1 MTSASGYGEELE
13 LFRTTVRGFFEKE
26 VEPRVKHFEQHG
38 TDRAFWKAAGSAGL
52 LGVFVPEEYGGPG
65 ADPLAIMV
73 VSEELGRSPA
83 GATIGSS
90 LNADMS
96 THFMVNFG
104 NETQKRTWLPG
115 VVSGDVVQATALTE
129 PESGS
134 DAAAIRTTAM
144 RSGDHY
150 VINGSKCFISNGYK
164 ADLLYVIA
172 KTDPAAGSRG
182 TSVILVP
189 SGTPGLTRRLQ
200 TTMGFCGGDTA
211 ELFFDD
217 VRVPV
222 ANLLGKQGEGL
233 RMFQPVISLDRM
245 QICARSLGG
254 AESAFAMTLE
264 HTRNRKLFGKRL
276 VDFQNTQFK
285 LAEMETEL
293 LAGRCFLNDTIGRFR
308 AGTLNDLDTSKLKL
322 WMTEMEGRVLDTCL
336 QMWGGSGWMHD
347 NPISRMFTAARV
359 QRIYAGAS
367 ELQKSLIARRHL

>member
-1 MTSASGYGEELE
+1 MSTDSAYGEELE
-13 LFRTTVRGFFEKE
+13 QFRVTVRNFFQKE
-26 VEPRVKHFEQHG
+26 VEPRVREFEQHG
-38 TDRAFWKAAGSAGL
+38 TDRVFWKAAGNAGL

-90 LNADMS
+90 LNADMT
-96 THFMVNFG
+96 THFMVNYG
-104 NETQKRTWLPG
+104 NEVQKRAWLPG
-115 VVSGDVVQATALTE
+115 VVSGEVVQATALTE

-134 DAAAIRTTAM
+134 DAAAIRTTAN
-144 RSGDHY
+144 RDGDHY

-172 KTDPAAGSRG
+172 KTDPTAGSRG

-189 SGTPGLTRRLQ
+189 ANTPGLTRRLQ
-200 TTMGFCGGDTA
+200 ATMGFCGGDTA

-222 ANLLGKQGEGL
+222 ANLLGKEGAGL
-233 RMFQPVISLDRM
+233 KMFQPVISLDRM
-245 QICARSLGG
+245 QICARSLGS
-254 AESAFAMTLE
+254 AESAFEMTLAYVQ
-264 HTRNRKLFGKRL
+264 TRKLFGKRL
-276 VDFQNTQFK
+276 IDFQNTQFK
-285 LAEMETEL
+285 LAEIETEL
-293 LAGRCFLNDTIGRFR
+293 VAGRCFLNDTIGRYR
-308 AGTLNDLDTSKLKL
+308 AGTLTDFDTSKLKL
-322 WMTEMEGRVLDTCL
+322 WMTEMEGRALDTCL
-336 QMWGGSGWMHD
+336 QLWGGSGWMHD

-367 ELQKSLIARRHL
+367 ELQKSLIARRYL

>member
-1 MTSASGYGEELE
+1 MSTDSAYGEELE
-13 LFRTTVRGFFEKE
+13 QFRVTVRNFFQKE
-26 VEPRVKHFEQHG
+26 VEPRVREFEQHG
-38 TDRAFWKAAGSAGL
+38 TDRAFWKAAGNAGL

-90 LNADMS
+90 LNADMT
-96 THFMVNFG
+96 THFMVNYG
-104 NETQKRTWLPG
+104 NEVQKRAWLPG
-115 VVSGDVVQATALTE
+115 VVSGEVVQATALTE

-134 DAAAIRTTAM
+134 DAAAIRTTAN
-144 RSGDHY
+144 RDGNHY

-172 KTDPAAGSRG
+172 KTDPTAGGRG

-189 SGTPGLTRRLQ
+189 AGTAGLTRRLQ
-200 TTMGFCGGDTA
+200 ATMGFCGGDTA

-222 ANLLGKQGEGL
+222 ANLLGKEGAGL
-233 RMFQPVISLDRM
+233 KMFQPVISLDRM
-245 QICARSLGG
+245 QICARSLGS
-254 AESAFAMTLE
+254 AESAFEMTLAYVQ
-264 HTRNRKLFGKRL
+264 TRKLFGKRL
-276 VDFQNTQFK
+276 IDFQNTQFT
-285 LAEMETEL
+285 LAQMETEL
-293 LAGRCFLNDTIGRFR
+293 VAGRCFLNDTIGRYR
-308 AGTLNDLDTSKLKL
+308 AGTLTDFDTSKLKL
-322 WMTEMEGRVLDTCL
+322 WMTEMEGRALDACVQL
-336 QMWGGSGWMHD
+336 WGGSGWMHD

-367 ELQKSLIARRHL
+367 ELQKSLIARRYL